1 MIQFAQRVK
10 ELRTE
15 KNMTR
20 KALAKVMNVSERL
33 IGYWEA
39 GQREC
44 DFATLAALSAFF
56 EVSADY
62 LLGITEY

>member
-1 MIQFAQRVK
+1 MIRFAQRIK

-20 KALAKVMNVSERL
+20 KAFAKVMNVSERL
-33 IGYWEA
+33 VGYWES

-44 DFATLAALSAFF
+44 DFATLAALAAFF

>member
-1 MIQFAQRVK
+1 MIKFAQRVN

-33 IGYWEA
+33 VGYWES

-44 DFATLAALSAFF
+44 DFSTLAALAVFF
-56 EVSADY
+56 EVSVDY
-62 LLGITEY
+62 LLGITEF